1 LQIIR
6 YLNRDKAKRHKI
18 SLKVGA
24 IFALVI
30 ALEFLILGAG
40 SRAAERPIRIAA
52 DKLMAEYQNNQI
64 AANARYKDKS
74 LAVTGIVANV
84 GKDIGDTVYVTLET
98 GVMVFKIQ
106 CFFKKGDD
114 TALAQIVS
122 GVQVTVI
129 GRCDG
134 KVEEGNILLKEC
146 ALKGQLKKTQ
156 EAAVGYF
163 KLGNTYHGLG
173 DYQQAIKDF
182 DRAIEL
188 DPKLAEAYWG
198 RGNTYHALGDYQ
210 QAIKDFDRAIELDP
224 RFAEAYRCRGK
235 TYNELG
241 NRQQAI
247 EDWKAA
253 AKSGDEA
260 AQDILRSKKIKW

>member
-6 YLNRDKAKRHKI
+6 SLNRDRARRHKI
-18 SLKVGA
+18 SLKVGT

-30 ALEFLILGAG
+30 ALEFLILDAG
-40 SRAAERPIRIAA
+40 SRAAERPISIAA

-84 GKDIGDTVYVTLET
+84 GKDSGDAVYVTLET

-106 CFFKKGDD
+106 CFFTKGDD

-122 GVQVTVI
+122 GIQVTVI
-129 GRCDG
+129 GRCEG

-146 ALKGQLKKTQ
+146 ALKGQSKKIH

-182 DRAIEL
+182 NRAIEL

-198 RGNTYHALGDYQ
+198 RGNTYHELADYQ
-210 QAIKDFDRAIELDP
+210 QAIKDFNRAIELDP
-224 RFAEAYRCRGK
+224 MFAEAYRCRGN

-253 AKSGDEA
+253 AKSGDEG
-260 AQDILRSKKIKW
+260 AQDILRNKKIKW

>member
-1 LQIIR
+1 MQIIR

-146 ALKGQLKKTQ
+146 AFKGQLKKTQ

>member
-1 LQIIR
+1 MQMIR
-6 YLNRDKAKRHKI
+6 YLDRDKATRHKI

-24 IFALVI
+24 IFALLI

-52 DKLMAEYQNNQI
+52 DELMAEYQNNQI
-64 AANARYKDKS
+64 AADTRYKDKS

-84 GKDIGDTVYVTLET
+84 GKDIGDTVYVALET
-98 GVMVFKIQ
+98 RAMIFKIQ

-114 TALAQIVS
+114 TALVQIGS

-134 KVEEGNILLKEC
+134 KDEEGNILLKEC
-146 ALKGQLKKTQ
+146 ALKGQLKKIQ

-188 DPKLAEAYWG
+188 DPK
-198 RGNTYHALGDYQ
+198 
-210 QAIKDFDRAIELDP
+210 
-224 RFAEAYRCRGK
+224 FAEAYRCRGK

-241 NRQQAI
+241 NRQRAI

-253 AKSGDEA
+253 AKSGDKE

>member
-1 LQIIR
+1 MR
-6 YLNRDKAKRHKI
+6 YLKRDKATRHKV

-106 CFFKKGDD
+106 CFFKKGGD

-122 GVQVTVI
+122 GVQLTVI

-156 EAAVGYF
+156 E
-163 KLGNTYHGLG
+163 
-173 DYQQAIKDF
+173 
-182 DRAIEL
+182 
-188 DPKLAEAYWG
+188 LAEAYWG
-198 RGNTYHALGDYQ
+198 RGNTYHELGDYQ

-253 AKSGDEA
+253 AKSGDEE